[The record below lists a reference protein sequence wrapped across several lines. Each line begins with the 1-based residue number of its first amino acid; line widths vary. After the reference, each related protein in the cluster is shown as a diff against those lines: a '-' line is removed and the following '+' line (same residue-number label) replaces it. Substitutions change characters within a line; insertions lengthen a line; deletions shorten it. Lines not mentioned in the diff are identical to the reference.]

1 MAYFQCH
8 AGYVTDAHIFSFSSH
23 YFRTPAL
30 RFPME
35 FVLNRE
41 ESIGLLRELTLTL
54 ACQTT
59 FDRSRSV
66 CRLEITGTDEVPDL
80 FTGANIFAMPQK
92 PALMRLPCIQP
103 IRDIFPMFEF
113 EDERFL

>member
-1 MAYFQCH
+1 
-8 AGYVTDAHIFSFSSH
+8 
-23 YFRTPAL
+23 
-30 RFPME
+30 ME

-113 EDERFL
+113 EGERFL